1 MTDTEEY
8 HASFLLGRAF
18 CGVTDRSGC
27 DTTLAPSTVVGAPA
41 TYDGQT
47 IMVAG
52 TIQNIKTENSEAMGQ
67 ITVFELCDTKCI
79 HVFDKTNQT
88 RSDGSSAT
96 VTGMFHASF
105 KTPKKTRKNVLIIG
119 G

>member
-1 MTDTEEY
+1 M
-8 HASFLLGRAF
+8 HRFFLAALLAALPIAA
-18 CGVTDRSGC
+18 VAM
-27 DTTLAPSTVVGAPA
+27 TTLTPSTVVGAPA

-52 TIQNIKTENSEAMGQ
+52 TVQNIKTKNTEAMGQ

-88 RSDGSSAT
+88 RSSGSSAT

-105 KTPKKTRKNVLIIG
+105 KTPTKTRKNVLIIG

>member
-1 MTDTEEY
+1 M
-8 HASFLLGRAF
+8 HRFFLAAF
-18 CGVTDRSGC
+18 FAAFPIAAVAT
-27 DTTLAPSTVVGAPA
+27 TTLTPSTVVGTPA

-52 TIQNIKTENSEAMGQ
+52 TVQNIKTRNTEATGQ

-79 HVFDKTNQT
+79 HVVDKTSQT
-88 RSDGSSAT
+88 RSDNSSAT
-96 VTGMFHASF
+96 VSGTFHASF
-105 KTPKKTRKNVLIIG
+105 KTPTKTRKNVLIIG

>member
-1 MTDTEEY
+1 MHRFFLAALFAALPIAAIAMTALT
-8 HASFLLGRAF
+8 
-18 CGVTDRSGC
+18 
-27 DTTLAPSTVVGAPA
+27 PSTVVGAPA

-47 IMVAG
+47 ITLAG
-52 TIQNIKTENSEAMGQ
+52 TVQNLKTKNTEAMGQ
-67 ITVFELCDTKCI
+67 VTVFELCDTKCI

-88 RSDGSSAT
+88 RSNGSSAT
-96 VTGMFHASF
+96 LTGMFHASF